1 MFKLIISVL
10 LLSKI
15 ALIQGQGQGC
25 QVCEAAVGEA
35 QSFLENNATDA
46 QILNFLTANVCY
58 PFSGTFAQL
67 CKDYITEEFPV
78 IIQQLESESPQQLC
92 TQVGLCTRSALS
104 KVILPQQK
112 DFVGCFT
119 CKLMVGQ
126 VENMIVNNATEQQI
140 VQGIEGQLC
149 PNLNQFAGVCNMVFE
164 SVGPSI
170 ISAIFSS
177 VHDNVDAAQIC
188 SLVGQC

>member
-1 MFKLIISVL
+1 MGKLYKFNTQLSATDIMFKLIISVL

-35 QSFLENNATDA
+35 QSFLKNNATDT

-78 IIQQLESESPQQLC
+78 IIQQLESDSPQQCHSATAKRLC
-92 TQVGLCTRSALS
+92 RLFHLQTYGRSS
-104 KVILPQQK
+104 REHDCQQ
-112 DFVGCFT
+112 
-119 CKLMVGQ
+119 
-126 VENMIVNNATEQQI
+126 
-140 VQGIEGQLC
+140 
-149 PNLNQFAGVCNMVFE
+149 
-164 SVGPSI
+164 
-170 ISAIFSS
+170 
-177 VHDNVDAAQIC
+177 
-188 SLVGQC
+188 